1 VRWARLPD
9 IRDAGETKQMDE
21 EVDAMRG
28 ILLGVL
34 TGATVW
40 FMVYVAMFL

>member
-1 VRWARLPD
+1 MRGD
-9 IRDAGETKQMDE
+9 TMDE
-21 EVDAMRG
+21 EIDAMRG

-40 FMVYVAMFL
+40 LTIYAAAFL